1 VLFTERT
8 ILCTSLLNFLFCI
21 FLLTLKLYMCKKSF
35 KLMLLN
41 FIIQLAEDCISI
53 QNLSL
58 LLCIIIEDFSAE
70 RVIFIQC
77 LCILFTVFGS
87 YSLSLDL
94 IHNLW
99 IIFIVVGSYI
109 LSDFIHCLWI
119 LFNVH
124 CL

>member
-1 VLFTERT
+1 MHIFVEVL
-8 ILCTSLLNFLFCI
+8 ILYLFI
-21 FLLTLKLYMCKKSF
+21 NPQVVHVQEVVF

-99 IIFIVVGSYI
+99 IIFIVVGSYQ
-109 LSDFIHCLWI
+109 
-119 LFNVH
+119 
-124 CL
+124 